1 MIIIPNVE
9 KEDSCLNCPV
19 WSLCWDNEP
28 TEDISK
34 DRCPIV
40 DLAVGAIKAEPKHGR
55 WLVVKVMDDEADFGE
70 TDGAECSACG
80 YTTINEYW
88 AKTYYH
94 YCPNC
99 GARMYEVEE

>member
-1 MIIIPNVE
+1 MAYSLEEALVE
-9 KEDSCLNCPV
+9 IARQLKRMN
-19 WSLCWDNEP
+19 
-28 TEDISK
+28 
-34 DRCPIV
+34 DR
-40 DLAVGAIKAEPKHGR
+40 AEPKHGQ
-55 WLVVKVMDDEADFGE
+55 WLSIKVMDDEADFGE

-80 YTTINEYW
+80 YTTINDYW